1 MSKKPSKIPPGG
13 SRLDDTEL
21 QNVDDNAKPSRKPL
35 SPEEMEKLR
44 KRLASEVER
53 LMNSDE

>member
-21 QNVDDNAKPSRKPL
+21 QQVDDNAKPSRKPL

>member
-21 QNVDDNAKPSRKPL
+21 QNVDVNAKPTHKPL
-35 SPEEMEKLR
+35 SPEEMKKLR
-44 KRLASEVER
+44 EKVASVIEKM
-53 LMNSDE
+53 MNEDE

>member
-1 MSKKPSKIPPGG
+1 MSKQPSKIPPGG

-21 QNVDDNAKPSRKPL
+21 QHVDDNAKPKRKPL

>member
-21 QNVDDNAKPSRKPL
+21 QNVDDNAKPTRKPL
-35 SPEEMEKLR
+35 SPDEMEKLR